1 MLLDLTFTLNPT
13 LAKSSTQIPVF
24 LIIADFDIRP
34 QYVKQSKRKIYQYS
48 KVNWD
53 AIAQNLIDTSDKVT
67 SNETLT
73 ID

>member
-13 LAKSSTQIPVF
+13 LAKSSTQIPVL